1 MAAVPDSLIRIF
13 PEKADPFLKW
23 TTSPAA
29 SDADSAF
36 ICDFQGLLVER
47 PSLLS
52 DPFTES
58 M

>member
-1 MAAVPDSLIRIF
+1 MPDSLIRIF